1 MRIRLGAS
9 MPSLP
14 YKKLDLAS
22 EFGSLGLR
30 DVVAPDIFF
39 YTTPN
44 LSHVSVGKRCPNRA
58 FLGQS
63 SIFRSCSLVL
73 KFITLSSW

>member
-1 MRIRLGAS
+1 MS
-9 MPSLP
+9 SLP

-44 LSHVSVGKRCPNRA
+44 LSHVSSSKRNLYHMTSYTLA
-58 FLGQS
+58 MSTFDQIALVQIS
-63 SIFRSCSLVL
+63 S
-73 KFITLSSW
+73 